1 MSLLDLYDPPNKDY
15 TEKKKYVPKILLIF
29 LLPDIGA
36 SQKKKYV
43 PKNFSHMW
51 ANL

>member
-1 MSLLDLYDPPNKDY
+1 MSLIDIFDPPYKDY
-15 TEKKKYVPKILLIF
+15 TEKKYVPKIVLIF
-29 LLPDIGA
+29 LLPNIRT

-43 PKNFSHMW
+43 PKKLTNMW